1 MPVITGAQDGS
12 GTEAK
17 SDRLGVPTGTA
28 DPSSPSAGEM
38 YYKTDTG
45 VFRIHNGTDWSDL
58 GAQTISPAPTYYDIG
73 NEIGGWSYSGAGIV
87 HGSGHQNN
95 HSVNDHTS
103 WSGMSGQSDG
113 GQFNRY
119 GVLYSGT
126 AKTVSGASV
135 ASGHPN
141 TNDSLAARDVGF
153 YYSTDTTNGN
163 DGTWT
168 IIEPKNMVVAHCKK
182 HSASATYMGNRTS
195 TIDSNHVRLSG
206 NLVKE
211 GFDPWQSRNMSKIY
225 NRGNGA
231 EGQTDCGNIFDV
243 ITWEPIENVKGIRMD
258 IRSKW
263 DNGHYSNEK
272 PHVADWKIFQ
282 GNVNGNSSPDTSVE
296 MEDDPRCMC
305 YVETANVSGTT
316 VPDSSGEG
324 YSFTTNSGGSSG
336 TWSTD
341 ASNGGILTSSGA
353 TLRTSNNV
361 NRNSSDSFSYGGWF
375 RLENNGGGLIW
386 HGTTG
391 SNAHYFI
398 RNNIGVQNGFNIGW
412 DIDGNDSWLAPHV
425 EDVRI
430 DYYVSN
436 YGHTVGTTWHF
447 FVLRGHGSGL
457 CETSIDGKPF
467 EHQFVAGGATPS
479 SSTSAGFGIGGDPYN
494 DNASSHA
501 YGPFWFYG
509 GLVPYWRVMQEWD
522 RHKTRFGRS

>member
-28 DPSSPSAGEM
+28 DPSSPSAGDM

-58 GAQTISPAPTYYDIG
+58 GAQTITPAATYYDIG
-73 NEIGGWSYSGAGIV
+73 NEIRGWSYGSAGLV
-87 HGSGHQNN
+87 YGEGHQNN
-95 HSVNDHTS
+95 HSVNDFTS
-103 WSGMSGQSDG
+103 WNGITGMTDG

-119 GVLYSGT
+119 AVLYSGT

-141 TNDSLAARDVGF
+141 GSDPLAARDVAF
-153 YYSTDTTNGN
+153 YYSLNTTNGS

-168 IIEPKNMVVAHCKK
+168 VIEPKNMVVAHCKK
-182 HSASATYMGNRTS
+182 HSAANAYTGNRTS

-206 NLVKE
+206 NYIKE
-211 GFDPWQSRNMSKIY
+211 GHDHWQGRNFSKVY
-225 NRGNGA
+225 NNGNNA
-231 EGQTDCGNIFDV
+231 TGQTDAGNIFDV

-263 DNGHYSNEK
+263 DNGHYSGEK
-272 PHVADWKIFQ
+272 PHVAEWKIFQ
-282 GNVNGNSSPDTSVE
+282 GNVNGNTSQDTSVE
-296 MEDDPRCMC
+296 MEGDPRCMC
-305 YVETANVSGTT
+305 YVETANASGTS
-316 VPDSSGEG
+316 VPDISGEG

-336 TWSTD
+336 TWTADS
-341 ASNGGILTSSGA
+341 SNGGILTSSGA
-353 TLRTSNNV
+353 TLRTSNNI

-386 HGTTG
+386 HGTTAA
-391 SNAHYFI
+391 NNHYYV
-398 RNNIGVQNGFNIGW
+398 RNNIGVNNGFNIGW
-412 DIDGNDSWLAPHV
+412 DIDGNDCWQSPHV

-447 FVLRGHGSGL
+447 FVMRAHGSGL

-467 EHQFVAGGATPS
+467 EHQFVGAAPS
-479 SSTSAGFGIGGDPYN
+479 SSTSAGFGIGGDPHN